1 MTSLRASTPADGHSA
16 DTHSTASAP
25 VSIRLM
31 RADDFPRLLALWQSC
46 TGMGLNDVDDTPQS
60 IARFL
65 ERNPTT
71 CFVAQSDTDGG
82 ILGAILSGHD
92 GRRGYIYHT
101 AVSPSARHQGIAS
114 RLVSCVC
121 EAMKRENIAKVELAV
136 FSRNVAG
143 NAFWQAQGFTAR
155 HDLVYRNL
163 ALRQITRYDS

>member
-1 MTSLRASTPADGHSA
+1 MTSPHAITPPDGHSA
-16 DTHSTASAP
+16 DVYSPASTP
-25 VSIRLM
+25 ISIRLM
-31 RADDFPRLLALWQSC
+31 QSDDFPRLLALWRSC
-46 TGMGLNDVDDTPQS
+46 TGMGLNNVDDTPQG

-71 CFVAQSDTDGG
+71 CFVAQSDTDGS

-121 EAMKRENIAKVELAV
+121 EAMRRESIAKVELVV
-136 FSRNVAG
+136 FSRNAAG
-143 NAFWQAQGFTAR
+143 NAFWEAQGFTAR